1 MIEKLCVNGFTP
13 KQQPRFQI
21 HTGNHTYDV
30 SLAREFQKHPY
41 NAEFKQGVIDQV

>member
-1 MIEKLCVNGFTP
+1 MTGAKGYSKYMV
-13 KQQPRFQI
+13 I